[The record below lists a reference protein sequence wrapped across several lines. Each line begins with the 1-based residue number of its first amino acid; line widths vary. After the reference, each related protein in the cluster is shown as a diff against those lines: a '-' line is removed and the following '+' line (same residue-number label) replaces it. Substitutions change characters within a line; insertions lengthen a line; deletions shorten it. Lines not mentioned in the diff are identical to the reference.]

1 MEVFS
6 AFVLPVFLSKGR
18 HLPGTLATE
27 SQEKIQQTVNKPTSS
42 LQQQNG
48 SLLKIVNMDMFI
60 SCRIEKFSV
69 QLKIDPNKK
78 RGSKEGKEH
87 YPLRI
92 STPDADT
99 AASSRTHQA
108 VDANP

>member
-1 MEVFS
+1 
-6 AFVLPVFLSKGR
+6 
-18 HLPGTLATE
+18 
-27 SQEKIQQTVNKPTSS
+27 VNKPTSS
-42 LQQQNG
+42 LQQQDG

-60 SCRIEKFSV
+60 SCRIEKFSI
-69 QLKIDPNKK
+69 QLKIDPNKE

-92 STPDADT
+92 SSPDSDM
-99 AASSRTHQA
+99 AASSRAHQA